1 MGDRNMKSRS
11 SFSGL
16 IFICI
21 LIIGIAIAY
30 ARSGGQESTEVIWI
44 GVVSFI
50 IALIVSSS
58 IKIADQWEKAI
69 VLRLGRFYT
78 LRGPGLFFIIPI
90 IDTIPYWIDIRVIA
104 TSFTAEKTLT
114 KDTVPVDVDAVL
126 FWKVIDPKKSALDVA
141 DYQSA
146 ISWAS
151 QTALRDVIGKTMLS
165 DMLEGREKISN
176 ELQKIIDER
185 TEPWGINVIS
195 VEVKDVLIP
204 QALEDAMSMQAQA
217 ERERQARVI
226 LGDSERQVANKFEEA
241 SRTYASNPTALHLRA
256 MNMLYEGLK
265 TNSTIVI
272 VPSTALES
280 MQLGGLAGVTALTMG
295 LNQEKQKKE
304 KEKDKEKKSG
314 KKK

>member
-1 MGDRNMKSRS
+1 MKSRS

-104 TSFTAEKTLT
+104 TSFTAEKL
-114 KDTVPVDVDAVL
+114 
-126 FWKVIDPKKSALDVA
+126 
-141 DYQSA
+141 
-146 ISWAS
+146 
-151 QTALRDVIGKTMLS
+151 LR
-165 DMLEGREKISN
+165 KI
-176 ELQKIIDER
+176 R
-185 TEPWGINVIS
+185 Y
-195 VEVKDVLIP
+195 
-204 QALEDAMSMQAQA
+204 
-217 ERERQARVI
+217 R
-226 LGDSERQVANKFEEA
+226 
-241 SRTYASNPTALHLRA
+241 
-256 MNMLYEGLK
+256 
-265 TNSTIVI
+265 
-272 VPSTALES
+272 
-280 MQLGGLAGVTALTMG
+280 
-295 LNQEKQKKE
+295 
-304 KEKDKEKKSG
+304 
-314 KKK
+314 